1 MTPNPNHTS
10 NWVVCFPAAYAEHL
24 GQLRLVPG
32 LKVLVQDGLIWLRGH
47 ALDQELGLTL
57 RKIPDSVTY
66 SVHTSGKL
74 TRDDETVPSAEIPE
88 GPWQLLWDWHEL
100 KLPRAGFAARLDQPV
115 VLRLVRSSLTTPIN
129 ALRTTWKIW
138 QQYVISAP
146 QIRIDR
152 FAFAMSE
159 RSEVLVRGTPLPP
172 LPGRSYFESN
182 GLFLP
187 VGWRLDPDVGTAV
200 ARQVMKLDP
209 ETLAIF
215 LDEGTFERIPQSS
228 FVRASRAA
236 VRASHER

>member
-1 MTPNPNHTS
+1 MTMNANHTS

-57 RKIPDSVTY
+57 RKIPDAVTY

-74 TRDDETVPSAEIPE
+74 TR
-88 GPWQLLWDWHEL
+88 QLLWDWHEL
-100 KLPRAGFAARLDQPV
+100 KLPRAGFAARVAEPV
-115 VLRLVRSSLTTPIN
+115 VLRLVRSSLPTPIN

-152 FAFAMSE
+152 FAFALSE

-200 ARQVMKLDP
+200 TRQVMKLDP

-215 LDEGTFERIPQSS
+215 SDEGTFERIPQSS